1 MVYQRTTNK
10 GDLLETDIY
19 WKAEKFLEFRNRRNE
34 LFTIEPGTVFTI
46 SAEYNH
52 RTDDYEVTVT
62 CYGFAE
68 GINDGMRR
76 GISSPL
82 AVKSKVEQ
90 RLAEDEFYALK
101 LDLDRKCV
109 SMKKPILETRIMNN
123 SHVVD
128 FCNKNDAFRKEL
140 QTLQAKADD
149 VKRQLNSGRRQPT
162 NIEKKISRFI
172 DVSERVEADAT
183 SCEKLKQISQLSFV
197 VFFMF
202 FLLSLGASSSPN
214 LLMVILSFA
223 IMTVSGLNFLFGPKV
238 AAIVVCKI
246 LSLPFVIGDF
256 LTGSGRGQRL
266 DRQTCLQ
273 LEDDLKMLN
282 SELHLR
288 TLKQL
293 ELKKELDRKFSLVN
307 NEVFGAALPYIAPAP
322 GQKQAT
328 PAAGQMFT
336 VSPVPQMQEIETRT
350 PEEITGGYERVA
362 YPVYERNDDI
372 PASDE
377 RKVISL
383 TKTGRKARSVQASS
397 GKKVDL
403 RKH

>member
-34 LFTIEPGTVFTI
+34 IFTIEPNTVFTI

-68 GINDGMRR
+68 GFNDGMRR

-90 RLAEDEFYALK
+90 RLSEDEFFALK
-101 LDLDRKCV
+101 LELDRRCV
-109 SMKKPILETRIMNN
+109 SMKKQMLETKIMSN

-128 FCNKNDAFRKEL
+128 FCNKNDAARKEL
-140 QTLQAKADD
+140 LALQSQAED

-183 SCEKLKQISQLSFV
+183 SCERLKQISQLSFV

-202 FLLSLGASSSPN
+202 FLLSLGTSSSPN
-214 LLMVILSFA
+214 FLMVFLFFA
-223 IMTVSGLNFLFGPKV
+223 IMTVSGLNFLLGPKA
-238 AAIVVCKI
+238 AAIVVCKV

-266 DRQTCLQ
+266 DRQTCHQ
-273 LEDDLKMLN
+273 LEGDLKMLD
-282 SELHLR
+282 SEIHLR
-288 TLKQL
+288 TLKQMD
-293 ELKKELDRKFSLVN
+293 LKRELDRNFSLVN
-307 NEVFGAALPYIAPAP
+307 NEIFGAALPLINPAP
-322 GQKQAT
+322 GQKSANPAT
-328 PAAGQMFT
+328 GQMYT
-336 VSPVPQMQEIETRT
+336 AQMPEIETRT

-362 YPVYERNDDI
+362 YPVYDRSDDI

-383 TKTGRKARSVQASS
+383 TKEGRKSRSVQTPN